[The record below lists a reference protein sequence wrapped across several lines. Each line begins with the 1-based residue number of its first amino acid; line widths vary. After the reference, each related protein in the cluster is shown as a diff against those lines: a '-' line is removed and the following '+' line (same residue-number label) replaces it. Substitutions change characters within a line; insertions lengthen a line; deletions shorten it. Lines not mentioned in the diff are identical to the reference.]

1 MMGNERASRKT
12 FEQKGFRHH
21 RLTVWQPE

>member
-12 FEQKGFRHH
+12 LLQKGFGHH